1 MSEKDCPFCNL
12 EPDRIIFES
21 DLTFTIRD
29 AFPVSPGHTL
39 ILPKRHVASI
49 FDLDIMEKAAMLGAL
64 EEAKKDLDRE
74 FSPTGYNFGVNDGES
89 AGQTIPHVHVHLIP
103 RYEGDT
109 DDPRGGVRWIFPEKA
124 KYWKDW

>member
-1 MSEKDCPFCNL
+1 MSDKKCPFCNL

-39 ILPKRHVASI
+39 ILPRRHVASI

-64 EEAKKDLDRE
+64 EEAKRALDRE
-74 FSPTGYNFGVNDGES
+74 FSPAGYNFGVNDGKV

-109 DDPRGGVRWIFPEKA
+109 DDPRGGMRWIFPDRA
-124 KYWKDW
+124 KYWDK